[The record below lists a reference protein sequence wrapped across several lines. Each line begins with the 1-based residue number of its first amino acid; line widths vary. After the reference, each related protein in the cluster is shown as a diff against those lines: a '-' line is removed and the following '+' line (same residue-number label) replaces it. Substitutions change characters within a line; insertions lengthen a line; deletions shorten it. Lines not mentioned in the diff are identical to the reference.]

1 MRLGVLSCEKLKHPE
16 THGRI
21 VSLDQ
26 LRLGVEKQLLI
37 FSASCLSPGRVKNP
51 FSRRCLFSDLGQ
63 NLCHFLPYF
72 NYNSTVFTE

>member
-1 MRLGVLSCEKLKHPE
+1 MRLGVLPCEKLKHRE

-37 FSASCLSPGRVKNP
+37 F
-51 FSRRCLFSDLGQ
+51 RRHVYRLDESKTLK
-63 NLCHFLPYF
+63 
-72 NYNSTVFTE
+72 SS